1 MESKEEKKPLR
12 ARPIFGLRI
21 CVTVVFAL
29 LIVIVVKI
37 NMQINDKK
45 AELEKM
51 VEETTQRQLVIEQL
65 KADIARLPD
74 NIEELD
80 EETLK
85 KIANEELN
93 LRDSDIII
101 FANSQPN

>member
-1 MESKEEKKPLR
+1 MENTENKIQKS
-12 ARPIFGLRI
+12 RPILGLRI
-21 CVTVVFAL
+21 CVSIVFVL

-45 AELEKM
+45 VELVKM
-51 VEETTQRQLVIEQL
+51 IEEADQRQLVIEQL
-65 KADIARLPD
+65 KADIAKLPD
-74 NIEELD
+74 SIDELD

-101 FANSQPN
+101 YANSQPN